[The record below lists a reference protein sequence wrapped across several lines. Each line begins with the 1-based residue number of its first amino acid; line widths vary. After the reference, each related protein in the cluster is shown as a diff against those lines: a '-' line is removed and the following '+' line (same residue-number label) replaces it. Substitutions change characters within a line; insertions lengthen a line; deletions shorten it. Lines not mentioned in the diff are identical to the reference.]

1 MLRSSFFINH
11 KNQIKMVQ
19 VTNALERVT
28 KEGKSFPVLEISGGA
43 ELVLSQTTQRYYATV
58 RRCTIPF
65 TGSME
70 VAKMLI
76 GQKIEGEIV
85 KVIVAP
91 YEFTNQR
98 TGEVMKLQHSYAYRP
113 KDSQDLVGH
122 TQVQELS
129 MA

>member
-1 MLRSSFFINH
+1 
-11 KNQIKMVQ
+11 MVT
-19 VTNALERVT
+19 VTACLERQKKDGT
-28 KEGKSFPVLEISGGA
+28 SFTVLEISGGA
-43 ELVLSQTTQRYYATV
+43 ELILSQKTQRYYATV

-65 TGSME
+65 TGTMD

-76 GQKIEGEIV
+76 GQKIDGEIV

-91 YEFTNQR
+91 YDFINQR

-122 TQVQELS
+122 TRVQELS

>member
-1 MLRSSFFINH
+1 
-11 KNQIKMVQ
+11 MVT
-19 VTNALERVT
+19 VTACLERQKKDGT
-28 KEGKSFPVLEISGGA
+28 SFTVLEISGGV
-43 ELVLSQTTQRYYATV
+43 ELVESKTTQRYYATL

-65 TGSME
+65 TGTMD

-91 YEFTNQR
+91 YDFVNQR
-98 TGEVMKLQHSYAYRP
+98 TGEVMKLQHSYAFRP